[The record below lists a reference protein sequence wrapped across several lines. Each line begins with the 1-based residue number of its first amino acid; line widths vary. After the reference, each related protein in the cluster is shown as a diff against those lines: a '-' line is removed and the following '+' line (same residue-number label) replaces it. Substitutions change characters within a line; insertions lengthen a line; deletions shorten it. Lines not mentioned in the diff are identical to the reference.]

1 MNLLSTI
8 GAIIVVIIMIPY
20 MIGWWETGNSAVQQ
34 RIIANHMT
42 MVMRAANQYVNQH
55 QDTLLS
61 QATATT
67 GPTISIADLISD
79 GLLPDGFQPQ
89 NAWLQDYQIYIRQP
103 QNGALQAIVLTTG
116 GRENATDHFLNAV
129 VPGAAALIGGAG
141 GHIPSGVLPGQT
153 ENMLQGAGNGW
164 VLNLGTVGIAS
175 PGAGHLGA
183 VSTYD
188 SSALGQDFLYRVA
201 VPGQPELNAMQTE
214 LDMTDH
220 AIRNVSDLQ
229 FEPREITSESC
240 TSTDEQGRIFLDSLQ
255 GLYLC
260 RNNSLEIIGDSGN
273 TALMKNAT
281 VAKNGD
287 RITKPSCAPGTG
299 LTPAIFTAP
308 AISEAGPDAPPITAI
323 QTWATSV
330 SDTEWQVHLRVQTGD
345 SSLGDERGW
354 VYPADDYGRIMV
366 LAMCVKQMET
376 PTP

>member
-129 VPGAAALIGGAG
+129 VPGGAG

-240 TSTDEQGRIFLDSLQ
+240 TSTDEQGRIFLDSQ
-255 GLYLC
+255 FAGNHWGLWEHRTDEKRDRGQKRRPHHKAVLCARHRADASDFYRSCNLGSRAGRTANDGYSDLGYLGLGY
-260 RNNSLEIIGDSGN
+260 RMASP
-273 TALMKNAT
+273 
-281 VAKNGD
+281 
-287 RITKPSCAPGTG
+287 PSCTDWRLFP
-299 LTPAIFTAP
+299 
-308 AISEAGPDAPPITAI
+308 
-323 QTWATSV
+323 W
-330 SDTEWQVHLRVQTGD
+330 R
-345 SSLGDERGW
+345 
-354 VYPADDYGRIMV
+354 
-366 LAMCVKQMET
+366 
-376 PTP
+376 

>member
-153 ENMLQGAGNGW
+153 ENMLQG
-164 VLNLGTVGIAS
+164 
-175 PGAGHLGA
+175 
-183 VSTYD
+183 
-188 SSALGQDFLYRVA
+188 
-201 VPGQPELNAMQTE
+201 
-214 LDMTDH
+214 
-220 AIRNVSDLQ
+220 
-229 FEPREITSESC
+229 EI
-240 TSTDEQGRIFLDSLQ
+240 GR
-255 GLYLC
+255 
-260 RNNSLEIIGDSGN
+260 
-273 TALMKNAT
+273 AH
-281 VAKNGD
+281 V
-287 RITKPSCAPGTG
+287 
-299 LTPAIFTAP
+299 
-308 AISEAGPDAPPITAI
+308 
-323 QTWATSV
+323 
-330 SDTEWQVHLRVQTGD
+330 
-345 SSLGDERGW
+345 
-354 VYPADDYGRIMV
+354 
-366 LAMCVKQMET
+366 
-376 PTP
+376 

>member
-1 MNLLSTI
+1 M
-8 GAIIVVIIMIPY
+8 
-20 MIGWWETGNSAVQQ
+20 
-34 RIIANHMT
+34 
-42 MVMRAANQYVNQH
+42 
-55 QDTLLS
+55 
-61 QATATT
+61 
-67 GPTISIADLISD
+67 
-79 GLLPDGFQPQ
+79 
-89 NAWLQDYQIYIRQP
+89 
-103 QNGALQAIVLTTG
+103 
-116 GRENATDHFLNAV
+116 

-240 TSTDEQGRIFLDSLQ
+240 SSTDEQGRIFLDSLQ

-299 LTPAIFTAP
+299 LTPTIFYRSCNLGSRAGRTANDGYSDLGYLGLGYRM
-308 AISEAGPDAPPITAI
+308 ASPPSCTD
-323 QTWATSV
+323 WRLFP
-330 SDTEWQVHLRVQTGD
+330 WR
-345 SSLGDERGW
+345 
-354 VYPADDYGRIMV
+354 
-366 LAMCVKQMET
+366 
-376 PTP
+376 